1 MVLEEVWSMVFP
13 ESSCSICL
21 HITLHIFSYNQ
32 LILYANAAWSHWALT
47 LSKGAS
53 CEIFLSLK
61 TVKIL
66 SQKIVMTVL
75 GYSVPQ
81 TSKVFSRCEFHAQG
95 SVQEGLHLLVRV
107 LMSHA
112 LDTIIYQ
119 IRHRIRLRSWCPLW
133 GRDSAAYTV
142 INIKLDFR

>member
-1 MVLEEVWSMVFP
+1 
-13 ESSCSICL
+13 
-21 HITLHIFSYNQ
+21 
-32 LILYANAAWSHWALT
+32 
-47 LSKGAS
+47 
-53 CEIFLSLK
+53 
-61 TVKIL
+61 
-66 SQKIVMTVL
+66 MTVL

-119 IRHRIRLRSWCPLW
+119 IRHRIRLRSWCPL
-133 GRDSAAYTV
+133 
-142 INIKLDFR
+142 